1 MARSMMKTPAARSV
15 TILGATG
22 SIGASALDLI
32 ARHPRRYRV
41 HAVTAQSSVTELADI
56 AARFDA
62 DTAVIGEPALERSL
76 RDALQA
82 RGAKARALSGRDA
95 LVEAAQAP
103 ECDTVLAAIVGS
115 AGLEPTL
122 AAAEAGK
129 RLLLANKEAIVCA
142 GALLMAAV
150 ERGGGILLPV
160 DSEHNAIH
168 QCLSGVS
175 KPERDG
181 ARLVLTASG
190 GPFLNR
196 DDLDGVTPDE
206 ACAHPKWVMGR
217 KISVD
222 SATLMNKGLEVIE
235 ASWLFGI
242 PADRIDIVIHPQ
254 SVIHS
259 MVEFSDGSVL
269 AQMGTPDMRTP
280 LAYALAW
287 PERIASGARRLDFA
301 SAGPLT
307 FEAPDRQRFRCLDY
321 AYASLRRG
329 GAASVVLNAANEVA
343 VQAFL
348 EERLPFTEIAPTI
361 EQMLETYDP
370 PPPNDIDDVL
380 CIDREARERAR
391 ERVLEKVS

>member
-1 MARSMMKTPAARSV
+1 MR
-15 TILGATG
+15 TITVLGATG
-22 SIGASALDLI
+22 SVGASALDVI
-32 ARHPRRYRV
+32 ARHPQRFCV
-41 HAVTAQSSVTELADI
+41 HAVTAQSSVNELADI
-56 AARFDA
+56 AARFEA
-62 DTAVIGEPALERSL
+62 DVAVIGDTALERAL
-76 RDALQA
+76 RDALHS
-82 RGAKARALSGRDA
+82 RGAKARARAGRAA
-95 LVEAAQAP
+95 LVEVAQAA
-103 ECDTVLAAIVGS
+103 ECDTVLAAIVGA
-115 AGLEPTL
+115 AGLESTL

-150 ERGGGILLPV
+150 QRGGSVLLPV

-175 KPERDG
+175 EAERVG

-190 GPFLNR
+190 GPFLHR

-259 MVEFSDGSVL
+259 MVEFRDGSVL

-280 LAYALAW
+280 LAYALGW
-287 PERIASGARRLDFA
+287 PERVASGARRLDFA
-301 SAGPLT
+301 AVGPLT
-307 FEAPDRQRFRCLDY
+307 FEVPDRQRFRCLDY

-348 EERLPFTEIAPTI
+348 EERLPFTAIAPAI

-370 PPPNDIDDVL
+370 AAPKTIDDVL
-380 CIDREARERAR
+380 HIDGEARAR
-391 ERVLEKVS
+391 SSELVLDKVQ

>member
-1 MARSMMKTPAARSV
+1 MMKTAAARSV

-160 DSEHNAIH
+160 DSEHNATH

-301 SAGPLT
+301 TAGPLT

>member
-1 MARSMMKTPAARSV
+1 MIGSSRNI

-22 SIGASALDLI
+22 SIGASALDVI
-32 ARHPRRYRV
+32 ARHPQRYRV
-41 HAVTAQSSVTELADI
+41 HAVTAQSNVKELAGI
-56 AARFDA
+56 AARFRA
-62 DTAVIGEPALERSL
+62 DVAVIGDPALERSL
-76 RDALQA
+76 RDALESC
-82 RGAKARALSGRDA
+82 GAATVARAGRRA
-95 LVEAAQAP
+95 LLEAAQTP
-103 ECDTVLAAIVGS
+103 DCDTVLGAIVGA
-115 AGLEPTL
+115 AGLEPAL

-150 ERGGGILLPV
+150 QRGGGALLPV

-168 QCLSGVS
+168 QCLAGVRES
-175 KPERDG
+175 ERAG
-181 ARLVLTASG
+181 ARLILTASG
-190 GPFLNR
+190 GPFLKR
-196 DDLDGVTPDE
+196 DDLDAVTPDE

-259 MVEFSDGSVL
+259 MVEFADGSVL

-301 SAGPLT
+301 SLGALT
-307 FEAPDRQRFRCLDY
+307 FETPDRQRFRCLDY
-321 AYASLRRG
+321 AYASLKRG
-329 GAASVVLNAANEVA
+329 GAASVVLNAANEIA

-348 EERLPFTEIAPTI
+348 EQRLRFTEIAPTI
-361 EQMLETYDP
+361 ERMLESYDP
-370 PPPNDIDDVL
+370 TAPDNVDDVL
-380 CIDREARERAR
+380 HIDREARERAS
-391 ERVLEKVS
+391 ELVMARV

>member
-1 MARSMMKTPAARSV
+1 MTSAAAVRSI

-22 SIGASALDLI
+22 SIGASALDVI
-32 ARHPRRYRV
+32 ERHRQRYRLS
-41 HAVTAQSSVTELADI
+41 AVTAQSNVNDLADI
-56 AARFDA
+56 AAKFDA
-62 DTAVIGEPALERSL
+62 DVAVIGDPKLERSL
-76 RDALQA
+76 RDALHA
-82 RGAKARALSGRDA
+82 RGARTRAQAGREA
-95 LVEAAQAP
+95 LIAAAQAP

-122 AAAEAGK
+122 AAAAAGK

-150 ERGGGILLPV
+150 ERGGGTLLPV

-168 QCLSGVS
+168 QCLARVS
-175 KPERDG
+175 KSERDG
-181 ARLVLTASG
+181 ARLILTASG
-190 GPFLNR
+190 GPFLKR
-196 DDLDGVTPDE
+196 HDLDGVTPDE

-242 PADRIDIVIHPQ
+242 PSDRIDIVIHPQ

-307 FEAPDRQRFRCLDY
+307 FETPDRRQFRCLDY
-321 AYASLRRG
+321 AYAALRRG
-329 GAASVVLNAANEVA
+329 GAASIVLNAANEIA

-348 EERLPFTEIAPTI
+348 QERLRFTEIAPTI
-361 EQMLETYDP
+361 EQILGSFDP
-370 PPPNDIDDVL
+370 PAPSDIGDVL
-380 CIDREARERAR
+380 MIDREARERAR
-391 ERVLEKVS
+391 ELIVEKVP

>member
-1 MARSMMKTPAARSV
+1 MMKTPAARSV

-56 AARFDA
+56 AARFNA

-95 LVEAAQAP
+95 LIEAVQAP

>member
-1 MARSMMKTPAARSV
+1 MKASTARSI

-22 SIGASALDLI
+22 SIGASALDVM
-32 ARHPRRYRV
+32 ARHPQRYRV
-41 HAVTAQSSVTELADI
+41 HAVTAQSSVNDLADV

-62 DTAVIGEPALERSL
+62 AIAVIGEPTLERSL

-82 RGAKARALSGRDA
+82 RGVKTRARSGRDA

-103 ECDTVLAAIVGS
+103 ECNTVLAAIVGS

-196 DDLDGVTPDE
+196 ADLDGVTPDE

-301 SAGPLT
+301 TAGPLT
-307 FEAPDRQRFRCLDY
+307 FEAPDRRRFRCLDY

-329 GAASVVLNAANEVA
+329 GAASVVLNAANEIA

-348 EERLPFTEIAPTI
+348 EERLRFTEIAPTI

-380 CIDREARERAR
+380 TIDREARERAR

>member
-95 LVEAAQAP
+95 LVEAVQAP

>member
-1 MARSMMKTPAARSV
+1 MMKTAAARSV

>member
-1 MARSMMKTPAARSV
+1 
-15 TILGATG
+15 
-22 SIGASALDLI
+22 
-32 ARHPRRYRV
+32 
-41 HAVTAQSSVTELADI
+41 
-56 AARFDA
+56 
-62 DTAVIGEPALERSL
+62 
-76 RDALQA
+76 
-82 RGAKARALSGRDA
+82 
-95 LVEAAQAP
+95 
-103 ECDTVLAAIVGS
+103 
-115 AGLEPTL
+115 
-122 AAAEAGK
+122 
-129 RLLLANKEAIVCA
+129 LLLANKEAIVCA

>member
-1 MARSMMKTPAARSV
+1 MADSLMTDSSRNI

-22 SIGASALDLI
+22 SIGASALDVI
-32 ARHPRRYRV
+32 ARHPQRFRV
-41 HAVTAQSSVTELADI
+41 HAVTAQSNVKELAVI
-56 AARFDA
+56 AAKCGA
-62 DTAVIGEPALERSL
+62 DVAVIGDPALERSL
-76 RDALQA
+76 RDALQSCGTA
-82 RGAKARALSGRDA
+82 TAARAGRRA
-95 LVEAAQAP
+95 LLEAAQAP
-103 ECDTVLAAIVGS
+103 ECDTVLGAIVGA
-115 AGLEPTL
+115 AGLEPAL

-150 ERGGGILLPV
+150 QRGGGALLPV

-168 QCLSGVS
+168 QCLAGVRES
-175 KPERDG
+175 ERAG
-181 ARLVLTASG
+181 ARLILTASG
-190 GPFLNR
+190 GPFLTR
-196 DDLDGVTPDE
+196 DDLDAVTPDE

-259 MVEFSDGSVL
+259 MVEFADGSVL

-301 SAGPLT
+301 SMGALT
-307 FEAPDRQRFRCLDY
+307 FETPDRQRFRCLDY
-321 AYASLRRG
+321 AYASLKRG

-348 EERLPFTEIAPTI
+348 EQRLRFTEIAPTI
-361 EQMLETYDP
+361 ERMLESYDP
-370 PPPNDIDDVL
+370 TAPDNVDDVL
-380 CIDREARERAR
+380 HIDREARERAS
-391 ERVLEKVS
+391 ELVMARV

>member
-1 MARSMMKTPAARSV
+1 MMKTTAARSV

-95 LVEAAQAP
+95 LVEAVQAP

>member
-41 HAVTAQSSVTELADI
+41 HAVSAQSSVTELADI

-95 LVEAAQAP
+95 LVEAVQAP

>member
-1 MARSMMKTPAARSV
+1 MMRNITL
-15 TILGATG
+15 LGATG
-22 SIGASALDLI
+22 SVGASALDII
-32 ARHPRRYRV
+32 ARYPERYRV
-41 HAVTAQSSVTELADI
+41 HAVTAQSNVDDLADI
-56 AARFDA
+56 AVKFSA
-62 DTAVIGEPALERSL
+62 DIAVIGNDDLERPL
-76 RDALQA
+76 RDALNA
-82 RGAKARALSGRDA
+82 RGARTIARAGRHA
-95 LVEAAQAP
+95 LIEVANTP
-103 ECDTVLAAIVGS
+103 NCDTVLAAIVGS

-122 AAAEAGK
+122 AAAESGK

-150 ERGGGILLPV
+150 QRGGGSLLPV

-168 QCLSGVS
+168 QCLSGVRAT
-175 KPERDG
+175 ERAG
-181 ARLVLTASG
+181 VRLVLTASG

-196 DDLDGVTPDE
+196 DDLDEVTPDQ

-259 MVEFSDGSVL
+259 MVEFADGSVL
-269 AQMGTPDMRTP
+269 AQMGSPDMRTP

-287 PERIASGARRLDFA
+287 PERIASGAKRLDFA
-301 SAGPLT
+301 HAGPLT
-307 FEAPDRQRFRCLDY
+307 FEAPDRRRFRCLDY
-321 AYASLRRG
+321 AYAALGRG
-329 GAASVVLNAANEVA
+329 GGASVVLNAANEIA

-348 EERLPFTEIAPTI
+348 EQRLRFTEIAPTI
-361 EQMLETYDP
+361 EQVLESYDP
-370 PPPNDIDDVL
+370 PPPQSFDDVIE
-380 CIDREARERAR
+380 IDREARERAGDC
-391 ERVLEKVS
+391 VMEKIR

>member
-1 MARSMMKTPAARSV
+1 MNGSARSV

-22 SIGASALDLI
+22 SIGASALDVI
-32 ARHPRRYRV
+32 ARHPHRYRV
-41 HAVTAQSSVTELADI
+41 HAVTAHSNVDSLADI
-56 AARFDA
+56 AARVDA
-62 DTAVIGEPALERSL
+62 DVAVIADPAFERPL
-76 RDALQA
+76 RDALRA
-82 RGAKARALSGRDA
+82 RGAHTNARAGRPA
-95 LVEAAQAP
+95 LVDVARAP
-103 ECDTVLAAIVGS
+103 ESDTVLAAIVGS
-115 AGLEPTL
+115 AGLESTL

-142 GALLMAAV
+142 GALLLAAV
-150 ERGGGILLPV
+150 KRGGGMLLPV

-175 KPERDG
+175 KSERDS

-196 DDLDGVTPDE
+196 TDLDGVTPDE

-235 ASWLFGI
+235 ASWLFGM

-287 PERIASGARRLDFA
+287 PERIASGARRLDFL

-307 FEAPDRQRFRCLDY
+307 FEAPDRRRFRCLEY
-321 AYASLRRG
+321 AYASLARG
-329 GAASVVLNAANEVA
+329 GAASVVLNAANEIA

-348 EERLPFTEIAPTI
+348 QQQLRFTEIAPTI
-361 EQMLETYDP
+361 EQMLDTYDP

-380 CIDREARERAR
+380 QVDLEARAR
-391 ERVLEKVS
+391 TRELLVERVQ

>member
-1 MARSMMKTPAARSV
+1 MASSSRRSI

-22 SIGASALDLI
+22 SIGASALDVI
-32 ARHPRRYRV
+32 ARHASRYRV
-41 HAVTAQSSVTELADI
+41 YAVTAQSNVDDLADI
-56 AARFDA
+56 AARFSA
-62 DTAVIGEPALERSL
+62 EVAVIGEPTLEAAL
-76 RDALQA
+76 RDALA
-82 RGAKARALSGRDA
+82 TRGAKAIARAGRRP
-95 LVEAAQAP
+95 LVEVAQAP
-103 ECDTVLAAIVGS
+103 ACDTVLAAIVGA

-129 RLLLANKEAIVCA
+129 RLLLANKEAVVCA

-150 ERGGGILLPV
+150 KRGGGVLLPV

-168 QCLSGVS
+168 QCLAGVRES
-175 KPERDG
+175 ERAG

-196 DDLDGVTPDE
+196 DDLDRVTPDE

-235 ASWLFGI
+235 ASWLFGMA
-242 PADRIDIVIHPQ
+242 ADRIDIVIHPQ

-259 MVEFSDGSVL
+259 MVEFADGSVL

-301 SAGPLT
+301 NAGPLT
-307 FEAPDRQRFRCLDY
+307 FEKPDRRRFRCLDY
-321 AYASLRRG
+321 AYASLARG
-329 GAASVVLNAANEVA
+329 GAASVVLNAANEIA

-348 EERLPFTEIAPTI
+348 EQRLRFTEIAPMI
-361 EQMLETYDP
+361 ERMLETYDP
-370 PPPNDIDDVL
+370 IPPNDIDDVL
-380 CIDREARERAR
+380 DIDREARERAR
-391 ERVLEKVS
+391 ELVTEKVP

>member
-1 MARSMMKTPAARSV
+1 MRSIA
-15 TILGATG
+15 ILGATG
-22 SIGASALDLI
+22 SIGASALDVI
-32 ARHPRRYRV
+32 ARHPQRFRV
-41 HAVTAQSSVTELADI
+41 HTVTAQSNVNELADV

-62 DTAVIGEPALERSL
+62 MVAVIGDPAREQAL
-76 RDALQA
+76 RDALHS
-82 RGAKARALSGRDA
+82 RGAKARARCGRAA
-95 LVEAAQAP
+95 LVEAAQTP
-103 ECDTVLAAIVGS
+103 DCDTVLAAIVGA

-122 AAAEAGK
+122 AAAESGK

-142 GALLMAAV
+142 GALLMSAV
-150 ERGGGILLPV
+150 KRGGGVLLPV

-168 QCLSGVS
+168 QCLAGVGTA
-175 KPERDG
+175 ERAG
-181 ARLVLTASG
+181 ARLILTASG

-196 DDLDGVTPDE
+196 DDLDSVTPDE

-287 PERIASGARRLDFA
+287 PERIASGARRLDF
-301 SAGPLT
+301 STAGPLT
-307 FEAPDRQRFRCLDY
+307 FEVPDRQRFRCLDY

-329 GAASVVLNAANEVA
+329 GAASVVLNAANEIA

-348 EERLPFTEIAPTI
+348 EERLPFTAIAPTI
-361 EQMLETYDP
+361 EQMLETYEP
-370 PPPNDIDDVL
+370 PPPNSIDDVL
-380 CIDREARERAR
+380 QIDREARERSS
-391 ERVLEKVS
+391 ELVLDKVQ

>member
-1 MARSMMKTPAARSV
+1 MRQL

-22 SIGASALDLI
+22 SVGASALDVI
-32 ARHPRRYRV
+32 ARHPQRFRL
-41 HAVTAQSSVTELADI
+41 HAVTAQSNVSELADI
-56 AARFDA
+56 AAKFDA
-62 DTAVIGEPALERSL
+62 DVAVIGDPTLERAL
-76 RDALQA
+76 RDALHS
-82 RGAKARALSGRDA
+82 RGAKARARGGRAA
-95 LVEAAQAP
+95 LVDVAQAT
-103 ECDTVLAAIVGS
+103 ECDTVLAAIVGA
-115 AGLEPTL
+115 AGLQATL
-122 AAAEAGK
+122 AAAESGK

-150 ERGGGILLPV
+150 QRGGSVLLPV

-168 QCLSGVS
+168 QCLANVS
-175 KPERDG
+175 ESERVG
-181 ARLVLTASG
+181 ARLILTASG
-190 GPFLNR
+190 GPFLTR

-259 MVEFSDGSVL
+259 MVEFRDGSVL

-287 PERIASGARRLDFA
+287 PERVASGAQRLDFA
-301 SAGPLT
+301 TAGPLT
-307 FEAPDRQRFRCLDY
+307 FEVPDRQRFRCLDY

-329 GAASVVLNAANEVA
+329 GAASVVLNAANEIA

-348 EERLPFTEIAPTI
+348 DERLPFTAIAPTI

-370 PPPNDIDDVL
+370 PPPNTIDDVL
-380 CIDREARERAR
+380 LIDREARAR
-391 ERVLEKVS
+391 SNELVPGVCSY

>member
-1 MARSMMKTPAARSV
+1 MDSAFTRSI

-22 SIGASALDLI
+22 SIGASALDVI
-32 ARHPRRYRV
+32 TRHRERFRV
-41 HAVTAQSSVTELADI
+41 HAVTAQSHVDDLADI
-56 AARFDA
+56 AARFSVDV
-62 DTAVIGEPALERSL
+62 AVIGEPTLERSL

-82 RGAKARALSGRDA
+82 RGAKAIARAGRRALIE
-95 LVEAAQAP
+95 VAQTP
-103 ECDTVLAAIVGS
+103 ECDTVLAAIVGA
-115 AGLEPTL
+115 AGLESTL

-150 ERGGGILLPV
+150 QRGGGVLLPV

-168 QCLSGVS
+168 QCLSGVRES
-175 KPERDG
+175 ERAG

-196 DDLDGVTPDE
+196 SDLDCVTPDE

-235 ASWLFGI
+235 ASWLFGM
-242 PADRIDIVIHPQ
+242 PADRISIVIHPQ

-259 MVEFSDGSVL
+259 MVEFADGSVL

-287 PERIASGARRLDFA
+287 PERIASGAQRLDFA
-301 SAGPLT
+301 NAGPLT
-307 FEAPDRQRFRCLDY
+307 FETPDRWRFRCLDY
-321 AYASLRRG
+321 AYACLRRG
-329 GAASVVLNAANEVA
+329 GASSVVLNAANEVA

-348 EERLPFTEIAPTI
+348 EERLRFTEIAPTI
-361 EQMLETYDP
+361 EQMLGSYDP
-370 PPPNDIDDVL
+370 IPPNTIDDVL
-380 CIDREARERAR
+380 HIDREARGRASELVM
-391 ERVLEKVS
+391 ERVP

>member
-1 MARSMMKTPAARSV
+1 MMKTPAARSV

-82 RGAKARALSGRDA
+82 RGAKAHALSGRDA

>member
-1 MARSMMKTPAARSV
+1 MRNITV
-15 TILGATG
+15 LGATG
-22 SIGASALDLI
+22 SVGASALDVI
-32 ARHPRRYRV
+32 ARHPQRFRV
-41 HAVTAQSSVTELADI
+41 HAVTAQSNVNELADI
-56 AARFDA
+56 AARVEA
-62 DTAVIGEPALERSL
+62 DVAVIGDTALERPL
-76 RDALQA
+76 RDALHS
-82 RGAKARALSGRDA
+82 RGAKARARAGRAA
-95 LVEAAQAP
+95 LVEVAQAV
-103 ECDTVLAAIVGS
+103 ECDTVLAAIVGA
-115 AGLEPTL
+115 AGLESTL

-150 ERGGGILLPV
+150 HRGGSVLLPV

-168 QCLSGVS
+168 QCLAGVS
-175 KPERDG
+175 ESERSG

-259 MVEFSDGSVL
+259 LVEFRDGSVL

-280 LAYALAW
+280 LAYALGW
-287 PERIASGARRLDFA
+287 PERVESGARRLDFA
-301 SAGPLT
+301 GVGSLT
-307 FEAPDRQRFRCLDY
+307 FEVPDRRRFRCLDY

-329 GAASVVLNAANEVA
+329 GAASVVLNAANEIA

-348 EERLPFTEIAPTI
+348 EERLPFTAIAPTI
-361 EQMLETYDP
+361 EQMLEMYDP
-370 PPPNDIDDVL
+370 APPNTVDDVL
-380 CIDREARERAR
+380 QIDREARAR
-391 ERVLEKVS
+391 SSELVLDKVQ

>member
-1 MARSMMKTPAARSV
+1 MMKTLAARSV

-168 QCLSGVS
+168 QCLSGVG
-175 KPERDG
+175 KPERDS

-196 DDLDGVTPDE
+196 TDLDGVTPDE

-287 PERIASGARRLDFA
+287 PQRID
-301 SAGPLT
+301 
-307 FEAPDRQRFRCLDY
+307 APK
-321 AYASLRRG
+321 RG
-329 GAASVVLNAANEVA
+329 
-343 VQAFL
+343 
-348 EERLPFTEIAPTI
+348 
-361 EQMLETYDP
+361 
-370 PPPNDIDDVL
+370 
-380 CIDREARERAR
+380 
-391 ERVLEKVS
+391 

>member
-1 MARSMMKTPAARSV
+1 MASSLERNV

-22 SIGASALDLI
+22 SIGASALDVI
-32 ARHPRRYRV
+32 ARHPARYRV
-41 HAVTAQSSVTELADI
+41 HAVTAQSNVDDLADI
-56 AARFDA
+56 AVRFWA
-62 DTAVIGEPALERSL
+62 DVAVIGEPALELRL
-76 RDALQA
+76 RDALRA
-82 RGAKARALSGRDA
+82 RGANTIVRAGRQA
-95 LVEAAQAP
+95 LVEVAQAP
-103 ECDTVLAAIVGS
+103 ECDTVLAAIVGA

-122 AAAEAGK
+122 AAAAAGK

-142 GALLMAAV
+142 GSLLMAAV
-150 ERGGGILLPV
+150 QRGGGALLPV

-168 QCLSGVS
+168 QCLAGVREA
-175 KPERDG
+175 ERSG

-196 DDLDGVTPDE
+196 DDLDNVTPDE

-259 MVEFSDGSVL
+259 MVEFADGSVL

-287 PERIASGARRLDFA
+287 PERVASGARRLDFA
-301 SAGPLT
+301 NAGPLT
-307 FEAPDRQRFRCLDY
+307 FEAPDRRRFRCLDY
-321 AYASLRRG
+321 AYASLARG
-329 GAASVVLNAANEVA
+329 GAASVVLNAANEIA

-348 EERLPFTEIAPTI
+348 EQRLRFTEIAPTI
-361 EQMLETYDP
+361 EQMLESYDP
-370 PPPNDIDDVL
+370 MPPNDIDDIL
-380 CIDREARERAR
+380 HIDREARERAS
-391 ERVLEKVS
+391 ELVMDRV

>member
-1 MARSMMKTPAARSV
+1 MEGAARRV

-22 SIGASALDLI
+22 SIGASALDVI
-32 ARHPRRYRV
+32 ARHPQRYRV
-41 HAVTAQSSVTELADI
+41 HAVTAQSSVNELADI
-56 AARFDA
+56 AAQFDA
-62 DTAVIGEPALERSL
+62 DVAVIGEPTLERAL

-82 RGAKARALSGRDA
+82 RGTKTIGRAGRAA
-95 LVEAAQAP
+95 LIEVAQAP

-115 AGLEPTL
+115 AGLESTL

-150 ERGGGILLPV
+150 RRGGGVLLPV

-168 QCLSGVS
+168 QCLSGVG
-175 KPERDG
+175 KAERDG

-190 GPFLNR
+190 GPFLRR
-196 DDLDGVTPDE
+196 DDLDSVTPDE

-235 ASWLFGI
+235 ASWLFGM

-301 SAGPLT
+301 TAGPLT
-307 FEAPDRQRFRCLDY
+307 FETPDRRRFRCLDY
-321 AYASLRRG
+321 AYASLARG
-329 GAASVVLNAANEVA
+329 GAASVVLNAANEIA

-348 EERLPFTEIAPTI
+348 QERLRFTAIAPTI
-361 EQMLETYDP
+361 EQMLDTYDP
-370 PPPNDIDDVL
+370 PPPNDIYDVL
-380 CIDREARERAR
+380 HIDREARQRAS
-391 ERVLEKVS
+391 ELLMDKVR

>member
-1 MARSMMKTPAARSV
+1 MARSMMKTAAARSV

-76 RDALQA
+76 RVALQA

>member
-1 MARSMMKTPAARSV
+1 MKTSAARSI

-22 SIGASALDLI
+22 SIGASALDVV
-32 ARHPRRYRV
+32 ARHPQRYRV
-41 HAVTAQSSVTELADI
+41 HAVTAQSSVNDLADV

-62 DTAVIGEPALERSL
+62 AIAVIGEPTLERSL

-82 RGAKARALSGRDA
+82 RGVKTRALSGRDA

-168 QCLSGVS
+168 QCLSGVG
-175 KPERDG
+175 KPERDS

-196 DDLDGVTPDE
+196 TDLDGVTPDE

-287 PERIASGARRLDFA
+287 PERIASGARRLDFV

>member
-1 MARSMMKTPAARSV
+1 MARSMMKTAAARSV

>member
-1 MARSMMKTPAARSV
+1 MMKTAAARSV

-103 ECDTVLAAIVGS
+103 ERDTVLAAIVGS

>member
-1 MARSMMKTPAARSV
+1 MMKTPAARSV

-95 LVEAAQAP
+95 LVEAVQAP